1 VTDSARRRLSLA
13 FSAAGHA
20 VMHLLTAFF
29 FVIVLALENEW
40 QRPYHELIELWTLG
54 ALLVGL
60 VAIPVGWIT
69 DRWHAPGMLTIMFLG
84 LGASCL
90 ACAFA
95 DGSTSLWWGLTALG
109 VFAGIYHPV
118 GIPWVVRT
126 SQASGKALGLNG
138 IFGGFGVAAAGG
150 LTGFLTDHF
159 GWQAAFAVP
168 GVVCLVIGVAL
179 GLATLRGWVDNG
191 NPAVR
196 RSQHSRGEM
205 LRAFALLALTMFCL
219 GFIYQASQTAFPK
232 VFDLR
237 LGDWLGEGTLG
248 VGMIVT
254 LVYGVAAIMQ
264 LVGGHLADRYP
275 LKRVYLGMILV
286 QTPMLLFLIT
296 AAGLPLIAAATLS
309 VLLSTGALPA
319 ENMLL
324 ARLSPARHV
333 NLAFGVKFILAFGAA
348 PAAIAFVAW
357 INGMTGEFT
366 WVFGTMALLAAV
378 SALAALALPGD
389 RALETESQTASA

>member
-1 VTDSARRRLSLA
+1 MTEHARRRLSLA

-20 VMHLLTAFF
+20 TMHLLTAFF

-40 QRPYHELIELWTLG
+40 HRPYHELIELWTIG
-54 ALLVGL
+54 ALLVGV
-60 VAIPVGWIT
+60 VAVPVGWIT

-84 LGASCL
+84 LGVSCL
-90 ACAFA
+90 GCALA
-95 DGSTSLWWGLTALG
+95 DGSVSLWWGLTALG

-150 LTGFLTDHF
+150 LTGFLTDQF

-168 GVVCLVIGVAL
+168 GVVCLLIGIAL
-179 GLATLRGWVDNG
+179 GISTLRGWVDDGDRNI
-191 NPAVR
+191 R
-196 RSQHSRGEM
+196 RTQHSRGDM
-205 LRAFALLALTMFCL
+205 LRSFAMLAVTMFCL

-232 VFDLR
+232 VFDVR
-237 LGDWLGEGTLG
+237 LEHWLGEGTLG

-254 LVYGVAAIMQ
+254 MVYGVAAVMQ
-264 LVGGHLADRYP
+264 LVGGHLADHYP
-275 LKRVYLGMILV
+275 LKRVYLGAILI
-286 QTPMLLFLIT
+286 QTPVLVFLIL

-309 VLLSTGALPA
+309 VLLSTAALPS

-324 ARLSPARHV
+324 ARITPQKHV

-357 INGMTGEFT
+357 INGTTGGFE
-366 WVFGTMALLAAV
+366 WVFGTMAILAAI
-378 SALAALALPGD
+378 SAMAAMALPGD
-389 RALETESQTASA
+389 RPLEEQTSSA